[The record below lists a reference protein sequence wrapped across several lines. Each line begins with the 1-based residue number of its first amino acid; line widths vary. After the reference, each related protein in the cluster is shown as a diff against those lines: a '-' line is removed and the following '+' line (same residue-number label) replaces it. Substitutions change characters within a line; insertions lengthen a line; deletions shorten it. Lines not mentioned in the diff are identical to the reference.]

1 MLLPSEPV
9 QGMDCPPICVPVAF
23 HINPY
28 EDTYRITSHHLS
40 SPLDWGILRDHDLFI
55 FDFLISSTVPG
66 TQ

>member
-28 EDTYRITSHHLS
+28 EDTYHITVY
-40 SPLDWGILRDHDLFI
+40 
-55 FDFLISSTVPG
+55 ISAHPHWTG
-66 TQ
+66 AF